1 MVRSSFQPNGVLI
14 NTSAVSV
21 SDRSRQM
28 PAHIW
33 HISLRKIKKYFY
45 SHLEVHHRLL
55 FFVCNRFKET
65 CQNLYFLI
73 KIKYMLPAY
82 LLSIFLGQNP
92 VKKMF
97 CCIALKSR
105 HTFFQRFMP
114 TRRFSMSY
122 LNFKFS

>member
-1 MVRSSFQPNGVLI
+1 MFWWFVDATVSGFERRSLGYSLTVKSSFQPNGVLI
-14 NTSAVSV
+14 NTSAVSI

-65 CQNLYFLI
+65 CQSLYFLI

-92 VKKMF
+92 QLKKCF
-97 CCIALKSR
+97 VAL
-105 HTFFQRFMP
+105 P
-114 TRRFSMSY
+114 
-122 LNFKFS
+122 